1 MIESPA
7 WEQFC
12 APILS
17 QTAHRLAGAASG
29 PNGPALPYW
38 LEVVKALAPL
48 FAAVATLAIGL
59 IAGYIAWKQW
69 ETNRNKLKLDL
80 FERRLALYEAAG
92 NLIGHV
98 ITQARPTDEAMFKF
112 LDETRSA
119 AWLFDEDFAKYL
131 ESMYSNASILASL
144 LAPGELVHEKKETK
158 AQQSEE
164 RKRLRKWFLAQGD
177 ELKQRARP
185 FLKISH

>member
-17 QTAHRLAGAASG
+17 QTAYRLTDAASS
-29 PNGPALPYW
+29 PNGPVLPYW

-48 FAAVATLAIGL
+48 FAAVATLVIGL

-69 ETNRNKLKLDL
+69 ETNRNKLKLDR
-80 FERRLALYEAAG
+80 FERRLAVYEAAG
-92 NLIGHV
+92 TLIGHV
-98 ITQARPTDEAMFKF
+98 IAQARPTDEAMFKF
-112 LDETRSA
+112 LDDTRLA
-119 AWLFDEDFAKYL
+119 VWLFDEDFAEYL
-131 ESMYSNASILASL
+131 ESLYSNASVLASL
-144 LAPGELVHEKKETK
+144 LAPSEALYGKPEAK

-164 RKRLRKWFLAQGD
+164 RKRLRQWFLAQGD
-177 ELKQRARP
+177 ELKRRAKP